1 MHGPE
6 ALCHFTFRYS
16 EKLRLFAGFMV
27 GGNGLE
33 PLTLSV

>member
-1 MHGPE
+1 MI
-6 ALCHFTFRYS
+6 AAAFRVAEYS
-16 EKLRLFAGFMV
+16 PIFSAKILKNMV

>member
-1 MHGPE
+1 MYIGTHGQ
-6 ALCHFTFRYS
+6 S
-16 EKLRLFAGFMV
+16 EELQQAIDLMV

>member
-1 MHGPE
+1 MYIGTHGQ
-6 ALCHFTFRYS
+6 S
-16 EKLRLFAGFMV
+16 EELQQTIDLMV

>member
-1 MHGPE
+1 MYIGTHGQSYE
-6 ALCHFTFRYS
+6 LQQVTV
-16 EKLRLFAGFMV
+16 LMV